1 MIETDDVRPVKT
13 LREFIGVD
21 LGVSALVTLSTGEV
35 IEGPKAHG
43 TALKRLRRANKALAR
58 KRRGSHNFR
67 KAKARLAR
75 VHRRIAAI
83 RRDATHKLT
92 TRLTRAYKVVGI
104 EDLNVRGMA
113 SNRRLAR
120 SIMDGGF
127 FEFRRQLTYKA
138 ALYGAHV
145 VIADRWYPSSK
156 TCSCC
161 GVVKET
167 LALSQREFKCDDC
180 GFEAPRDV
188 NAALNLARL
197 AASSAVS
204 ACGEPRSGA
213 SRKARVKR
221 GSVKQEEKTAI
232 REAA

>member
-1 MIETDDVRPVKT
+1 
-13 LREFIGVD
+13 
-21 LGVSALVTLSTGEV
+21 
-35 IEGPKAHG
+35 
-43 TALKRLRRANKALAR
+43 
-58 KRRGSHNFR
+58 
-67 KAKARLAR
+67 
-75 VHRRIAAI
+75 
-83 RRDATHKLT
+83 
-92 TRLTRAYKVVGI
+92 
-104 EDLNVRGMA
+104 MA
-113 SNRRLAR
+113 SNRHLAR

-127 FEFRRQLTYKA
+127 FEFRRQLGYKTR
-138 ALYGAHV
+138 LYGSRLV
-145 VIADRWYPSSK
+145 VANRWYPSSK

-221 GSVKQEEKTAI
+221 GSAKQEGSSALQ
-232 REAA
+232 EAA